1 MRVSAVKLAEYRQD
15 YYSFSEKASSG
26 ARQLAFAGIA
36 VIWVLRTAIHQEPKV
51 PAAFHPALVLLVFAL
66 ASDFLHYVTA
76 TVIWGVFCRV
86 HERQGRKD
94 TDTLDAPRW
103 LNWPTEVLF
112 WVKVMAVLGA
122 YLLIGQYV
130 WQAWL

>member
-1 MRVSAVKLAEYRQD
+1 MNLAEYRQD
-15 YYSFSEKASSG
+15 YYDFSEKASSG
-26 ARQLAFAGIA
+26 ARQLAFAGIG
-36 VIWVLRTAIHQEPKV
+36 VIWVLRTAIIQEPKV
-51 PAAFHPALVLLVFAL
+51 PATFLPALGLLVIAL

-76 TVIWGVFCRV
+76 TVIWGAFCRV
-86 HERQGRKD
+86 HELHGRKD
-94 TDTLDAPRW
+94 TDALDAPRW

-130 WQAWL
+130 WRAWL